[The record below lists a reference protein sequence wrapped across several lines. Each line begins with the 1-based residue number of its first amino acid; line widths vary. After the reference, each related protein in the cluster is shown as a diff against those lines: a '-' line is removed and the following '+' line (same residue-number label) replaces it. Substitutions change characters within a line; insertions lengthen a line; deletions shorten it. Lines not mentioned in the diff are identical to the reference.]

1 MHGRKTWDHVIPWGS
16 IDHKGVTAGH
26 MALTPGEPD
35 PREISPNDTYFKL
48 LSVGDPPVITPW
60 LINHNRDLE
69 TSLGLVTPLAGPQVR
84 A

>member
-1 MHGRKTWDHVIPWGS
+1 MHGSKKWDHVIPWGS

-26 MALTPGEPD
+26 MALTTGELD
-35 PREISPNDTYFKL
+35 PPEISPTDAYFNL

-60 LINHNRDLE
+60 LTNHNRDLE
-69 TSLGLVTPLAGPQVR
+69 TSLGLVTPRAGPQVR